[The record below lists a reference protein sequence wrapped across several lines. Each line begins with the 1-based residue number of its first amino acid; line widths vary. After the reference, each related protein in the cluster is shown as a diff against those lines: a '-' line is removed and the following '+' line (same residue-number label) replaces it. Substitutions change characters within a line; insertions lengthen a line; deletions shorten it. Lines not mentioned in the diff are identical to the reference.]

1 MPAWY
6 AHEPCQEVLSMVV
19 RKTCVN
25 LPHHDEPFWHQW
37 DSDGL
42 YVMST
47 SLANHPCKHL
57 GTGPGVVNVARH
69 SSCHVEAFSTRIPTS
84 RSIPLPQTR
93 ADNTTPSSSSWHP
106 SNEKTSL
113 RNKHLYIF
121 EYQTDLNE
129 NTSLMQSN
137 KYIFHLSLVSTCFG
151 QYIAHHQEINK
162 MYKISIWCQT
172 VIL

>member
-6 AHEPCQEVLSMVV
+6 AHEPCQEMLSMVV
-19 RKTCVN
+19 SNTCVN
-25 LPHHDEPFWHQW
+25 LLHHDESFWHQW

-69 SSCHVEAFSTRIPTS
+69 SSCHVEALSTRIPTS

-106 SNEKTSL
+106 NNEKTSL
-113 RNKHLYIF
+113 RNKYLRIF
-121 EYQTDLNE
+121 AYQTAITETCCNYCKDAVTHLCIRWRHKNWL
-129 NTSLMQSN
+129 TWIH
-137 KYIFHLSLVSTCFG
+137 IFHTPGLLCACFDV
-151 QYIAHHQEINK
+151 HLN
-162 MYKISIWCQT
+162 
-172 VIL
+172 